1 MNYATVHKTRNKGRV
16 VKIDFRVIFGTVAAV
31 ISALKRSKVSKR
43 HDNAS
48 GTQGDF
54 AMKKCYLVT
63 GCAGFI
69 ASKVTELLLEA
80 GDLVVG
86 ADNLNDAYDPRL
98 KEWRLAQLRRHANFR
113 FHRLDITDRAALQRV
128 FETGGDCA
136 EAGEIQE
143 RPFSAVVNLAARAG
157 VRPSVDNPWV
167 YYQANC
173 DGTLNLLELCRRFG
187 VRKFLLA
194 STSSLYGEH
203 NPVPFREDADS
214 NRPLS
219 PYAASKKAA
228 ETLAYTYHYL
238 HGLDVSVPRYFTVYG
253 PAGRPDMS
261 IFRFI
266 RRIAEGEP
274 IVVFGDGSQSRD
286 FTFVDDIARGTVAA
300 LRPLGYE
307 VINLGGDRPTKL
319 SAIIEQTGQLLG
331 RQPQIEHRPAH
342 PADVSATWADVGKAR
357 RLLEWSPEVS
367 VEEGLRRSVAW
378 YQENRE
384 MVLPL
389 ELGDR

>member
-1 MNYATVHKTRNKGRV
+1 V
-16 VKIDFRVIFGTVAAV
+16 
-31 ISALKRSKVSKR
+31 
-43 HDNAS
+43 
-48 GTQGDF
+48 
-54 AMKKCYLVT
+54 
-63 GCAGFI
+63 
-69 ASKVTELLLEA
+69 E
-80 GDLVVG
+80 
-86 ADNLNDAYDPRL
+86 
-98 KEWRLAQLRRHANFR
+98 
-113 FHRLDITDRAALQRV
+113 
-128 FETGGDCA
+128 
-136 EAGEIQE
+136 E

-157 VRPSVDNPWV
+157 VRPSVEDPWV

-194 STSSLYGEH
+194 STSSLYGGH
-203 NPVPFREDADS
+203 NPVPFREDADT

-238 HGLDVSVPRYFTVYG
+238 HGLDVSIPRYFTVYG

-286 FTFVDDIARGTVAA
+286 FTYVDDIARGTVAA

-307 VINLGGDRPTKL
+307 VINLGGDRPTQL
-319 SAIIEQTGQLLG
+319 SAIIDQIGQLVG
-331 RQPQIEHRPAH
+331 REPRIERRAAH
-342 PADVSATWADVGKAR
+342 PADVPATWADISKAR
-357 RLLEWSPEVS
+357 HLLDWAPEIS

-378 YQENRE
+378 YRENRE
-384 MVLPL
+384 TVLPL

>member
-1 MNYATVHKTRNKGRV
+1 VR
-16 VKIDFRVIFGTVAAV
+16 
-31 ISALKRSKVSKR
+31 
-43 HDNAS
+43 
-48 GTQGDF
+48 
-54 AMKKCYLVT
+54 KCYLVT
-63 GCAGFI
+63 GCAGFV

-80 GDLVVG
+80 GHLVVG
-86 ADNLNDAYDPRL
+86 VDNVNDAYDPRL
-98 KEWRLAQLRRHANFR
+98 KQWRLAQLQPHANFR
-113 FHRLDITDRAALQRV
+113 FHRLDITDRAALEEL
-128 FETGGDCA
+128 F
-136 EAGEIQE
+136 EAGGSRPEADDLEQ

-157 VRPSVDNPWV
+157 VRPSVENPRV

-173 DGTLNLLELCRRFG
+173 EGTLNLLELCRRFG

-194 STSSLYGEH
+194 STSSLYGDH
-203 NPVPFREDADS
+203 NPVPFREDADT

-238 HGLDVSVPRYFTVYG
+238 HGLDVSILRYFTVYG

-261 IFRFI
+261 VFRFV

-274 IVVFGDGSQSRD
+274 IVVFGDGRQSRD

-300 LRPLGYE
+300 LKPLGYE
-307 VINLGGDRPTKL
+307 VINLGGDRPTQL
-319 SAIIEQTGQLLG
+319 SAIIDQIARLVGTE
-331 RQPQIEHRPAH
+331 PQIDYRPAH
-342 PADVSATWADVGKAR
+342 RADVKATWADIGKAR
-357 RLLEWSPEVS
+357 RLLGWSAEVS

-378 YQENRE
+378 YWENRE
-384 MVLPL
+384 TALTL